1 MFFPA
6 NLEGLQLGSYDAP
19 VIGTMRRIAPFIGR
33 LNPPAGGHGEDTG
46 KYLWRPQD
54 FVYIQ
59 HTGFDNTYDRP
70 SRTLPTRY
78 PITLHRQQ
86 PIQADNGYREHSGL
100 DVHPDDETQLQHGG
114 AGMTRSAR
122 PGDPQDVGGRAIP
135 PHGGYEEDIRPT
147 TLGPWNPMTTDT

>member
-1 MFFPA
+1 VNSTLYRKVEP
-6 NLEGLQLGSYDAP
+6 
-19 VIGTMRRIAPFIGR
+19 T
-33 LNPPAGGHGEDTG
+33 HGEDME
-46 KYLWRPQD
+46 KYLRRPQD
-54 FVYIQ
+54 FVYIR

-70 SRTLPTRY
+70 SRTLPTRF

-86 PIQADNGYREHSGL
+86 PIQTDDGYRERSGL